1 MKRNFKTKFFLY
13 GLLALI
19 LFTAIL
25 FLVTFPK
32 IKTSIKESSI
42 QSLIQNHLSSKELQ
56 SSALKRT
63 IFYTVPTNGGKS
75 FNFVSYQITLNS
87 LSLPNHQL
95 IEKVITTPIDEAL
108 KEGVISIF
116 PKGTKLIGLTLS
128 NQIAFVDFSKEFTIK
143 NSWDEDLSVRIAL
156 IRKNLINQTTIRDV
170 VILIEGEIFD
180 KL

>member
-19 LFTAIL
+19 LFTAVL
-25 FLVTFPK
+25 LLVTFPK
-32 IKTSIKESSI
+32 IKSSIKESSI

-63 IFYTVPTNGGKS
+63 IFYPVPTNGGKN
-75 FNFVSYQITLNS
+75 FNFVPYQITLNS
-87 LSLPNHQL
+87 LSLSNHQL
-95 IEKVITTPIDEAL
+95 IEKVIITPIDEAL
-108 KEGVISIF
+108 KGGVISIF

-128 NQIAFVDFSKEFTIK
+128 NQIAFVDFSKEFTNK
-143 NSWDEDLSVRIAL
+143 NIWDEDLSLRVAL

-180 KL
+180 KR

>member
-56 SSALKRT
+56 SSALRRT
-63 IFYTVPTNGGKS
+63 IFYAVPTNGGKS
-75 FNFVSYQITLNS
+75 FNFVPYQITLNS

-108 KEGVISIF
+108 KGGVISIF

-128 NQIAFVDFSKEFTIK
+128 NQIAFVDFSKEFTNK

-156 IRKNLINQTTIRDV
+156 VRKNLINQTTIRDV